1 MKGIRA
7 AEPSLRCCDAGLRR
21 HLGVQGTLPRNCLR
35 WCVIGPRGEGLGVVF
50 E

>member
-7 AEPSLRCCDAGLRR
+7 AEPSLRYCEVGPLR
-21 HLGVQGTLPRNCLR
+21 HLRVWGTLPRNCRR
-35 WCVIGPRGEGLGVVF
+35 WGIIGPRGEGLGVV